1 MLEISAAGAKVI
13 AMALPFMTIS
23 NGSIKVNTPKI
34 IESLIVGIVIATTG
48 YFVALP
54 KVIENIAEIKVAV
67 KEIDNKI
74 EARRGIRDAQ
84 IDALKREVSDLRLE
98 LARARK

>member
-1 MLEISAAGAKVI
+1 MLELTAGVKLISL
-13 AMALPFMTIS
+13 ALPFMTIS
-23 NGSIKVNTPKI
+23 NGSVKVNTPKI
-34 IESLIVGIVIATTG
+34 IESLIVGIVIATAG

-67 KEIDNKI
+67 KELETKI

-98 LARARK
+98 LARRK

>member
-1 MLEISAAGAKVI
+1 MLGTTVGAKLVSL
-13 AMALPFMTIS
+13 ALPFLTIA
-23 NGSIKVNTPKI
+23 NGSVKVNTPKI
-34 IESLIVGIVIATTG
+34 IESLIVGVVIATAG

-54 KVIENIAEIKVAV
+54 KVIENISEIKVAV
-67 KEIDNKI
+67 KELNDKI

-98 LARARK
+98 LARRK

>member
-1 MLEISAAGAKVI
+1 MLGTTVGAKLVSL
-13 AMALPFMTIS
+13 ALPFLTVA
-23 NGSIKVNTPKI
+23 NGSVKVNTPKI
-34 IESLIVGIVIATTG
+34 IESLIVGVVIATAG

-67 KEIDNKI
+67 KDLEAKI
-74 EARRGIRDAQ
+74 EARRGIRDGQ

-98 LARARK
+98 LARRK

>member
-1 MLEISAAGAKVI
+1 MLEVGVGAK
-13 AMALPFMTIS
+13 ALLMALPFMTVS
-23 NGSIKVNTPKI
+23 NGTVKVNAPKI
-34 IESLIVGIVIATTG
+34 IESLIVGLVIATAG

-54 KVIENIAEIKVAV
+54 KVIENISEIKVAV
-67 KEIDNKI
+67 KELENKL
-74 EARRGIRDAQ
+74 ESRRGIRDAQ